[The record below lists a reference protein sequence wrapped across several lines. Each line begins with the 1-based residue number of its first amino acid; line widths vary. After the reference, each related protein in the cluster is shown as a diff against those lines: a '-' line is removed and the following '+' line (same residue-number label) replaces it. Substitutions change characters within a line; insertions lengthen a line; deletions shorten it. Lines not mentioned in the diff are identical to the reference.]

1 MMWVRVVEVLL
12 VKVPIVVVDVPIHG
26 IGGGGTAAG
35 DGRSC

>member
-1 MMWVRVVEVLL
+1 M
-12 VKVPIVVVDVPIHG
+12 KVPIVVVVDVPIHG

>member
-1 MMWVRVVEVLL
+1 M
-12 VKVPIVVVDVPIHG
+12 KVPIVVVVVDVPIHG